1 MYYVEELN
9 GKLNAWVHFG
19 DNFPLQF
26 TMYESDGTTPISLTG
41 QTLKLGI
48 EKNNVVVLEIDGIVS
63 DNEVVFNIDYDT
75 YEPAG
80 IVEGGKY
87 KFDFWSETTRETHLV
102 KSDLEFKAVAHDT
115 ED

>member
-1 MYYVEELN
+1 MYYIEDMN
-9 GKLNAWVHFG
+9 GTLKAWVHFG

-26 TMYESDGTTPISLTG
+26 TLYEDDGVTPISLVG
-41 QTLKLGI
+41 QVMKLGI
-48 EKNNVVVLEIDGIVS
+48 EKNNVVLLEVVGTVS
-63 DNEVVFNIDYDT
+63 DNEVLFNIDYDV

-87 KFDFWSETTRETHLV
+87 KFDFWSETTRETHIQ
-102 KSDLEFKAVAHDT
+102 KSDIEFRSVAHDT